1 MNELIIIPIEDDKDF
16 PVSAKDLYEFLG
28 ITLRFNDWINN
39 AITDYD
45 FKEDEDYRFSPIFRE
60 NSKGGRPLKD
70 YYVSLEMAKEIAMVA
85 KSEKGRQVRRYFI
98 QKEKELR
105 LAKDHIR
112 ALELANANLEK
123 EKAITAQKQLQIE
136 CSDLRKL
143 NRHMELDI
151 ASVKS
156 IGKIQSKLVDDMY
169 KELRRVEN
177 RDARRKS

>member
-1 MNELIIIPIEDDKDF
+1 MNDLVSIPLKDNTEF
-16 PVSAKDLYEFLG
+16 PVNARDLHSFLG
-28 ITLRFNDWINN
+28 VKTRFNDWIQRRLV
-39 AITDYD
+39 DYQ
-45 FKEDEDYRFSPIFRE
+45 FSIDEDYLVVLNLEYNPQ
-60 NSKGGRPLKD
+60 GGSEPRKD
-70 YYVSLEMAKEIAMVA
+70 FHLSIDVAKELSMVE
-85 KSEKGRQVRRYFI
+85 KTDKGRQVRRYFI

-105 LAKDHIR
+105 LARDRIR
-112 ALELANANLEK
+112 ELEVANLK
-123 EKAITAQKQLQIE
+123 LVQQQLQIE
-136 CSDLRKL
+136 CTDLRKL